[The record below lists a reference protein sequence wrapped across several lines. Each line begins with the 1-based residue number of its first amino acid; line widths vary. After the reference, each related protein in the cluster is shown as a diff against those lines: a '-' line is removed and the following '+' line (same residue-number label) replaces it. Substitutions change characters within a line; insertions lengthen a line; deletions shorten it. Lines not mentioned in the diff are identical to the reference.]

1 MLSTARKALAASLI
15 ALHAAIM
22 LCGPGLHAAPG
33 LGHPSASRELPKGD
47 ETPSLSTVP
56 PVGGDHCPLCDFF
69 AQGQLPAE
77 RPPAVADLL
86 DRPAGPIS
94 RPACSPRP
102 PILSSRSRAPPLSD
116 DRIVPPTTA
125 MSNPIPA

>member
-47 ETPSLSTVP
+47 ETPSLSTVT

-69 AQGQLPAE
+69 AQGQLPAD
-77 RPPAVADLL
+77 PAMVVADLL
-86 DRPAGPIS
+86 DLPSGPIPL
-94 RPACSPRP
+94 PACSPRP
-102 PILSSRSRAPPLSD
+102 PILTSQSRAPPLSD

-125 MSNPIPA
+125 KSNHIPA